1 MSSRK
6 QVAKEAARLMYT
18 RLYKEYK
25 DAKETAAES
34 LGLQVMPS
42 NFEVAE
48 ELDLLAGEMEP
59 DRQEKLLEMRYIAI
73 EVMKLLKKFEPKLI
87 GSVWRGTI
95 RKGSDIDII
104 LFSSKK
110 LEISQILHEKFNV
123 KSIDDTNYI
132 VDGTPKSSTHIK
144 IFQKRYE
151 VEVVVRPPEDEA
163 EERCEVYGDVKRGIS
178 LSQLEKLM
186 RSDPL
191 RRFIPKRRFR

>member
-1 MSSRK
+1 
-6 QVAKEAARLMYT
+6 MYT

-48 ELDLLAGEMEP
+48 ELDLLASEMEP
-59 DRQEKLLEMRYIAI
+59 YRQEKLLEMRYIAI
-73 EVMKLLKKFEPKLI
+73 EVMKLLKKYEPKLI

-110 LEISQILHEKFNV
+110 LEISQILHEKFDV
-123 KSIDDTNYI
+123 RSIEDTNYI
-132 VDGTPKSSTHIK
+132 VDGIPKSSTHIK
-144 IFQKRYE
+144 IFQRNYE
-151 VEVVVRPPEDEA
+151 VEVVVRSPEDET
-163 EERCEVYGDVKRGIS
+163 EERCEVYGDVKRGIG
-178 LSQLEKLM
+178 LSELEKLM